1 MSDGIEARRIALA
14 GREWWVAGATGDS
27 FFAYADSHL
36 EGMAALAAVAAAAV
50 PREGVI
56 LDVGANIGLS
66 ALAFAPLVPKGRII
80 AVEPAP
86 RTAAALART
95 VELNRLGNL
104 VTCEALALSDVPG
117 EALFH
122 DAEHSAGAHLM
133 DPATLAA
140 ESLPT
145 VRVPVTTLDGL
156 VERLGLARLDFVKI
170 DVEGFETE
178 VLDGA
183 ARSFERFRPIVFAE
197 FNAWVLQCNR
207 NANPRATLEDW
218 LSRFPVVHAL
228 RGQEP
233 PLRVTEANLLDVL
246 HDHLVLRR
254 CADDLAMGWDEG
266 WVARWAPPPS

>member
-1 MSDGIEARRIALA
+1 MTDGIEARRIALA
-14 GREWWVAGATGDS
+14 GRDWWVAGASGDS
-27 FFAYADSHL
+27 FFAYADSHV

-50 PREGVI
+50 PRHGVI

-66 ALAFAPLVPKGRII
+66 ALAFAPLVPAGRII
-80 AVEPAP
+80 ALEPAP

-95 VELNRLGNL
+95 VALNRLDNL

-140 ESLPT
+140 QALPT
-145 VRVPVTTLDGL
+145 VRVPVTTLDDL
-156 VERLGLARLDFVKI
+156 VERHGLARLDFVKI

-183 ARSFERFRPIVFAE
+183 SRSFERFRPIVFAE

-218 LSRFPVVHAL
+218 LARFPVVHAL
-228 RGQEP
+228 RGAEP

-254 CADDLAMGWDEG
+254 CADDLVMGWDEG
-266 WVARWAPPPS
+266 WVARWRPPPS

>member
-1 MSDGIEARRIALA
+1 MTDGIETRRITLA
-14 GREWWVAGATGDS
+14 GREWWAAGATGDS
-27 FFAYADSHL
+27 FFAYADSHV

-86 RTAAALART
+86 RTAAALTRT
-95 VELNRLGNL
+95 LALNRIENL

-133 DPATLAA
+133 DPETLAA
-140 ESLPT
+140 AALPT
-145 VRVPVTTLDGL
+145 VRVPVTTIDDL
-156 VERLGLARLDFVKI
+156 VERQGLTRLDFVKI

-183 ARSFERFRPIVFAE
+183 VQSFERFRPLVFAE

-228 RGQEP
+228 RGEEP
-233 PLRVTEANLLDVL
+233 PLRVTGANLLDVL

-254 CADDLAMGWDEG
+254 CADDLVMGWDDG
-266 WVARWAPPPS
+266 WVARWRPPAQ